1 MCLAVPAEILS
12 VEGEVATCKVDNS
25 RTTIKASLMLLPEPP
40 TPGEFL
46 IIHAGFAL
54 RILDRKQA
62 EESLRVLNQS
72 AACPSTDSNAFPAAT
87 GTEG

>member
-12 VEGEVATCKVDNS
+12 IQGDVATCRVD
-25 RTTIKASLMLLPEPP
+25 RGQTTIKASLMLLPEPP
-40 TPGEFL
+40 RPGEFL

-54 RILDRKQA
+54 RVLDRAQA
-62 EESLRVLNQS
+62 EESLRALGD
-72 AACPSTDSNAFPAAT
+72 AHCIGGT